1 MFIFSRVTPIGATII
16 DTRLE
21 AIVTPTEIPRLLSA
35 KEAAEVLLTSEG
47 ALAALRYRGAGPKFR
62 KLGHRVAYAVQDL
75 RDYIDSDIRTGTAA
89 DATA

>member
-1 MFIFSRVTPIGATII
+1 M
-16 DTRLE
+16 
-21 AIVTPTEIPRLLSA
+21 TPTEIPRLLSA
-35 KEAAEVLLTSEG
+35 KEAAAVLLTSEG

-75 RDYIDSDIRTGTAA
+75 RDYIDSDIRTGTAT

>member
-1 MFIFSRVTPIGATII
+1 MSP
-16 DTRLE
+16 
-21 AIVTPTEIPRLLSA
+21 PTEIPRLLSA
-35 KEAAEVLLTSEG
+35 KEAADVLLTSEG